1 MTPADIDVVRT
12 WRLPVRMT
20 MPDDEPSGP
29 MTPSHPMPMDMPDD
43 STDGPT
49 MPDKQQMMG
58 RSLGLMEIRF
68 SVFGTWYEIDSLWE
82 GRFLESTR
90 RGAFAKTIAERGDQ
104 SLPVLFNHGFDP
116 TVGDKILGVTESLS
130 EQADS
135 PVAQV
140 SLFDTSY
147 NRDLYPGL
155 AAGSYGSSFTFRV
168 IKDEWNDAPDPSP
181 ANPKGLPERT
191 ITEVKLLEAG
201 PVTWP
206 ANPAASA
213 GLRCVSGTDIYYQ
226 SLRGRDPAMVDALRG
241 RVDGMRTCPP
251 VDDGRAATPSE
262 SEPVNSHSGDLAR
275 AVRLRRIREARIAR
289 LAALRRAS

>member
-29 MTPSHPMPMDMPDD
+29 MTPSQPMPMTDMPDD

-49 MPDKQQMMG
+49 TPDKQQMMG

-68 SVFGTWYEIDSLWE
+68 SVFGTWYEIDSFWE
-82 GRFLESTR
+82 GTFLERTA
-90 RGAFAKTIAERGDQ
+90 RGAFAKTISERKTN
-104 SLPVLFNHGFDP
+104 LPVLFNHGMDLMI
-116 TVGDKILGVTESLS
+116 GDKILGPTESLS
-130 EQADS
+130 EQVDS

-147 NRDLYPGL
+147 NRDLVPGL
-155 AAGSYGSSFTFRV
+155 QAGVYGSSFTFRV
-168 IKDEWNDAPDPSP
+168 VQDSWNDEPEAS
-181 ANPKGLPERT
+181 AHNPKGLPERT
-191 ITEVKLLEAG
+191 ITEVRLLEAG

-206 ANPAASA
+206 ANPAATA
-213 GLRCVSGTDIYYQ
+213 GLRCVSGTDVFYEGM
-226 SLRGRDPAMVDALRG
+226 SRRDPHMVAELRS
-241 RVDGMRTCPP
+241 RVLAKRTAESSAAAPP
-251 VDDGRAATPSE
+251 PA

-275 AVRLRRIREARIAR
+275 AIRLRRIREARLAR